1 VKQPEQSLGHQ
12 ARIYKEGSFTMN
24 DSFTTESTIATTN
37 APWWGIDVA
46 SDKLDLACDQGTE
59 VLTFANSPKGIKQ
72 LVARIARRGAT
83 RIVIEATGG
92 YELPLLAALVD
103 AQLPVVRINPRQ
115 LRAFATAVGELAK
128 TDAIDA
134 RLIARFAHDVRPE
147 IRPLP
152 TAQQRR
158 LGDLA
163 ARRRQLISMR
173 TAESNRLRTTS
184 DLEIKRSIKAM
195 LVFLDR
201 QITRLEQQLAEAVV
215 ADEQWQQ
222 RDQILQSVPGVA
234 TVTSQALLAE
244 LPELGQL
251 EHKEIAKLVGVAPL
265 NRDSGKFR
273 GRRMIVA
280 GRGTVRTALYMA
292 TMSARRFNPTIR
304 CFYERLRN
312 AGKPFKV
319 AIVACMHKLLT
330 ILNAMIRNQQTW
342 RIPNE
347 NA

>member
-1 VKQPEQSLGHQ
+1 MIEDFNTELKATLGS
-12 ARIYKEGSFTMN
+12 GL
-24 DSFTTESTIATTN
+24 
-37 APWWGIDVA
+37 WWGVDVA
-46 SDKLDLACDQGTE
+46 SDKLDLACYEGTE

-92 YELPLLAALVD
+92 YELSVLAALVD

-115 LRAFATAVGELAK
+115 VRAFATAVGELAK

-163 ARRRQLISMR
+163 ARRRQLVGLR
-173 TAESNRLRTTS
+173 TAESNRLRTTCQP
-184 DLEIKRSIKAM
+184 EIKRSIKAM
-195 LVFLDR
+195 LVSLDR
-201 QITRLEQQLAEAVV
+201 QITRLEQQLAEAVA

-234 TVTSQALLAE
+234 TATSQTLLAD

-273 GRRMIVA
+273 GRRTIVA
-280 GRGTVRTALYMA
+280 GRSTVRTALYMA

-330 ILNAMIRNQQTW
+330 ILNAMIRDQQTW
-342 RIPNE
+342 RNIYE

>member
-1 VKQPEQSLGHQ
+1 LGIK
-12 ARIYKEGSFTMN
+12 ARICKEGSFTMN
-24 DSFTTESTIATTN
+24 DSFTTESRIAT
-37 APWWGIDVA
+37 ASPLWWGIDVG
-46 SDKLDLACDQGTE
+46 SDKLDLACDGETE
-59 VLTFANSPKGIKQ
+59 VLTFANSPRGIKQ
-72 LVARIARRGAT
+72 LVARISGRGAA

-92 YELPLLAALVD
+92 YELPLLTALVD
-103 AQLPVVRINPRQ
+103 AELPVVRINPRQ

-147 IRPLP
+147 IRSLP
-152 TAQQRR
+152 TLQQRH

-173 TAESNRLRTTS
+173 TSESNRLRTTCQP
-184 DLEIKRSIKAM
+184 EIKRSIKQTLA
-195 LVFLDR
+195 FLDR
-201 QITRLEQQLAEAVV
+201 QIARLEQQLAEAVV

-251 EHKEIAKLVGVAPL
+251 EHKQMAKLVGVAPL
-265 NRDSGKFR
+265 NRDSGKLR
-273 GRRMIVA
+273 GRRAIVA
-280 GRGTVRTALYMA
+280 GRAAVRTALYMA
-292 TMSARRFNPTIR
+292 TVSASRFNPTIR
-304 CFYERLRN
+304 RFYERLRA

-330 ILNAMIRNQQTW
+330 ILNAMIRDQQIW
-342 RIPNE
+342 RNIHE